1 MKRLKTWL
9 QFIGWPTVTG
19 VLCALVI
26 VQYQQL
32 QRFQQLPAVL
42 QSNENSI
49 IALPQTESP
58 PNPSQQTTAVATI
71 PFSDAIGAAAPS
83 VVSITATSVNVE
95 GGDLPNQRFRLGE
108 RSSLGSGVII
118 SEKGYILT
126 NLHVVDT
133 LADFDTTVTLTDG
146 RSVPGTVI
154 ALDKENDLALLHI
167 NMKDLPHIQLGDDK
181 DLKVGD
187 IVFAIGYPRNIGQSV
202 SQGIISA
209 IGIKHRRNSEDYL
222 IQTDAAINPGNSG
235 GALINRSGKL
245 VGINSAIYSES
256 GSFEG
261 IGFATPVSIA
271 VRIMDRLIKETIAS
285 STGYLGVTTGEAL
298 NDQSSEL
305 FFGVPDIRGMLVQN
319 AQSGGPAELAGV
331 LPGDVITKV
340 EDKLVLSEQDA
351 LQKIQTTKP
360 GDTINVEVYRNGQTL
375 SIPIT
380 LGFGQSL
387 IVEP

>member
-1 MKRLKTWL
+1 MNRLKSTL
-9 QFIGWPTVTG
+9 LFIGWPLVTG

-32 QRFQQLPAVL
+32 QRFEQWFTSTDIGRTSEAASQTNSLPNVI
-42 QSNENSI
+42 E
-49 IALPQTESP
+49 P
-58 PNPSQQTTAVATI
+58 ATI
-71 PFSDAIGAAAPS
+71 PFSEAIGAAAPA
-83 VVSITATSVNVE
+83 VVSITATSFNVE
-95 GGDLPNQRFRLGE
+95 GVDLPAEDRVEFRLGE
-108 RSSLGSGVII
+108 RASLGSGVII
-118 SEKGYILT
+118 SDKGYILT

-133 LADFDTTVTLTDG
+133 VLEFDTTVTLTDG
-146 RSVPGTVI
+146 RSVHGTVI
-154 ALDKENDLALLHI
+154 ALDEENDLAVLHI
-167 NMKDLPHIQLGDDK
+167 NAKSLTPIHLGNDK
-181 DLKVGD
+181 DLEMGD

-202 SQGIISA
+202 SQGIVSA
-209 IGIKHRRNSEDYL
+209 VDIKHRSHSEDYL

-235 GALINRSGKL
+235 GALINRNGEL

-271 VRIMDRLIKETIAS
+271 VRIMEKLVAETIAS

-319 AQSGGPAELAGV
+319 VQAGGAAELAGV
-331 LPGDVITKV
+331 LAGDVITRV
-340 EDKLVLSEQDA
+340 EDKLVLSERDA
-351 LQKIQTTKP
+351 LQEIQTTNP

-380 LGFGQSL
+380 LGFGQAL

>member
-1 MKRLKTWL
+1 MKRLKSFL
-9 QFIGWPTVTG
+9 QFIGWPAVTG

-32 QRFQQLPAVL
+32 QRFQQLPGLSSNAIPSLPALVNQAVPV
-42 QSNENSI
+42 
-49 IALPQTESP
+49 PQAAAP
-58 PNPSQQTTAVATI
+58 ATI
-71 PFSDAIGAAAPS
+71 PFSEAIRAAAPS
-83 VVSITATSVNVE
+83 VVSITATSVNIAV
-95 GGDLPNQRFRLGE
+95 DLPTQQIRLGE
-108 RSSLGSGVII
+108 RASLGSGVII

-133 LADFDTTVTLTDG
+133 LTDFDTTVTLTDG
-146 RSVPGTVI
+146 RSIPGTVI
-154 ALDKENDLALLHI
+154 ALDEENDLAVLHI
-167 NMKDLPHIQLGDDK
+167 NLKNLTPIQLGNDQ

-187 IVFAIGYPRNIGQSV
+187 IVFAIGYPRNIGQSA
-202 SQGIISA
+202 SQGIVSA
-209 IGIKHRRNSEDYL
+209 VGIKHRRHSEDYL

-235 GALINRSGKL
+235 GALVNRNGQL

-261 IGFATPVSIA
+261 IGFATPISIA
-271 VRIMDRLIKETIAS
+271 LRIMDRLVTETIAS

-298 NDQSSEL
+298 DDQSSEL

-319 AQSGGPAELAGV
+319 AQAGGPAELAGV
-331 LPGDVITKV
+331 LPGDVIIKV

-351 LQKIQTTKP
+351 LRQIQTTKP
-360 GDTINVEVYRNGQTL
+360 GDTITVEVYRNGQVI
-375 SIPIT
+375 SIPII